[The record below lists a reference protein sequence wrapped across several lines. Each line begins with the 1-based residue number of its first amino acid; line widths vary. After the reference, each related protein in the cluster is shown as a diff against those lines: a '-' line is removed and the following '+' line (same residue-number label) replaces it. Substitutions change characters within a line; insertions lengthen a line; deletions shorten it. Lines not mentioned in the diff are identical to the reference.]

1 MLAIANMNER
11 LAEPLELRDHAQTAH
26 MSLFHFHRTF
36 HTITTTTPGRFLT
49 ALRIAEAKQMLVR
62 TSTSILDISISVGYS
77 SLGTFTSQFTRLV
90 GLSPGRFRSQA
101 RKVADVP
108 VIELMNVNRAPQP
121 DSSPLHLEC
130 WVRERPDRAPGLTVI
145 GLFPSHIAQTR
156 PISCTVTT
164 SPGPILVPV
173 SRSSAKVVVL
183 AISMAAEATVE
194 QVLME
199 TSEASMYV
207 GRGSDMT
214 LGDHISSSEVVYI
227 QLRKR
232 QLTDPPLLTAFP
244 LLAQEGISPE
254 QTSDRSP
261 STSFADSP

>member
-1 MLAIANMNER
+1 MNER
-11 LAEPLELRDHAQTAH
+11 LAEPLELRDHAQAAH

-36 HTITTTTPGRFLT
+36 HAITTTTPGRFFT
-49 ALRIAEAKQMLVR
+49 ALRIAEAKRMLVR
-62 TSTSILDISISVGYS
+62 TSTSIVDVSISVGYA

-101 RKVADVP
+101 RKSADEP
-108 VIELMNVNRAPQP
+108 VIDLMNIHRAPQP
-121 DSSPLHLEC
+121 DSSTSHLEC
-130 WVRERPDRAPGLTVI
+130 WVRERPDGIPGLTVM

-164 SPGPILVPV
+164 SPGPVLVPV
-173 SRSSAKVVVL
+173 SRSSARVAVL
-183 AISMAAEATVE
+183 AMSMAAEATVE

-199 TSEASMYV
+199 TSEASIYV
-207 GRGSDMT
+207 GRGSDVT
-214 LGDHISSSEVVYI
+214 LGDLIPPSEVVYI

-244 LLAQEGISPE
+244 LLVQEDSSPAR
-254 QTSDRSP
+254 TSDRST
-261 STSFADSP
+261 SASFADSS